1 MNFRPK
7 GRRRTRGDSR
17 RIPVRSRDNV
27 TESNGIDDRG
37 DTGKLFRCWN
47 CGFPCN
53 SDRDGLGD
61 KDSKAAVS
69 PQIYDQKYSSD
80 NDNTTDGSTRQIGS
94 PIHGDNNGVPL
105 LRMLVVRTGHVIHKK
120 DAAGDNVAIAHNW
133 EPNVTGGCPFC
144 GSRNWRGDY

>member
-1 MNFRPK
+1 MTHRHK
-7 GRRRTRGDSR
+7 GNHRIRGDSR
-17 RIPVRSRDNV
+17 RIPVRSQDNL

-47 CGFPCN
+47 CGFICD

-61 KDSKAAVS
+61 KDSMAAVS
-69 PQIYDQKYSSD
+69 SKEYSPAYSSD
-80 NDNTTDGSTRQIGS
+80 NINTTDGDSRQFGD

-105 LRMLVVRTGHVIHKK
+105 LRMLTIRTGHIIHKK
-120 DAAGDNVAIAHNW
+120 DAAGDNVGIMHCL